1 MGAQTDRIAQS
12 WERRFG
18 DEAVRQFE
26 NDKRHLLALL
36 REAQH
41 KSLAQKAT
49 VNWLTLDQEWQVYL
63 ELAGD
68 NWREAFIPLMQ
79 GVMMDQG
86 NALNLAFGMQFDV
99 RNLFAEAWFN
109 DYTIEF
115 AQPILATT
123 ERDVRQLLQQAQ
135 AEGWSIPTMQKHL
148 TEVFE
153 QYMAGELTP
162 EDFAWFEARM
172 PAYRR
177 ELIARSETIRS
188 SNRGSEA
195 LYRDWG
201 VQYKEWLT
209 ALDDRTCPWCAEM
222 NGKRIPTDGRFFEKG
237 DVFAVG
243 QGDAAQKLALN
254 YENVTSPPL
263 HPNCRCT
270 LIPWN
275 PAWETDAT
283 APVAEGT
290 ETAPVQTNIPASFTS
305 HTDADK
311 WLHSMPGINPTFT
324 PEEEEAMMAYK
335 ATEHVEINDD
345 LRLAGYSESD
355 YVDYMDALLA
365 RSKLDQPA
373 IVYRGTDWD
382 VFEEDDLT
390 DSIITDKAFVSTTL
404 TRETAERFADGALL
418 EIRVPQGAQ
427 AINMEQWSIASGS
440 ESELLLQRGSK
451 FRVISD
457 NINDDPDDRLLV
469 LEIIL

>member
-177 ELIARSETIRS
+177 ELIARTETIRA
-188 SNRGSEA
+188 SNAGSNA

-201 VQYKEWLT
+201 VQMKEWLAT
-209 ALDDRTCPWCAEM
+209 NDERTRPDHAAANGQRVAVDARFDVGGEM
-222 NGKRIPTDGRFFEKG
+222 LAHPGDPNGSP
-237 DVFAVG
+237 
-243 QGDAAQKLALN
+243 
-254 YENVTSPPL
+254 ENTI
-263 HPNCRCT
+263 NCRCT
-270 LIPWN
+270 VIPYN
-275 PAWETDAT
+275 PAWEWNEA
-283 APVAEGT
+283 APVG
-290 ETAPVQTNIPASFTS
+290 
-305 HTDADK
+305 
-311 WLHSMPGINPTFT
+311 
-324 PEEEEAMMAYK
+324 
-335 ATEHVEINDD
+335 
-345 LRLAGYSESD
+345 
-355 YVDYMDALLA
+355 
-365 RSKLDQPA
+365 
-373 IVYRGTDWD
+373 
-382 VFEEDDLT
+382 
-390 DSIITDKAFVSTTL
+390 
-404 TRETAERFADGALL
+404 
-418 EIRVPQGAQ
+418 
-427 AINMEQWSIASGS
+427 
-440 ESELLLQRGSK
+440 
-451 FRVISD
+451 D
-457 NINDDPDDRLLV
+457 NV
-469 LEIIL
+469 

>member
-135 AEGWSIPTMQKHL
+135 VEGWSIPTMQKHL

-177 ELIARSETIRS
+177 ELIARTETIRA
-188 SNRGSEA
+188 SNAGSNA

-201 VQYKEWLT
+201 VQMKEWLAT
-209 ALDDRTCPWCAEM
+209 NDERTRPDHAAANGQRVAVDARFDVGGEM
-222 NGKRIPTDGRFFEKG
+222 LSHPGDPNGSP
-237 DVFAVG
+237 
-243 QGDAAQKLALN
+243 
-254 YENVTSPPL
+254 ENTI
-263 HPNCRCT
+263 NCRCT
-270 LIPWN
+270 LVPYN
-275 PAWETDAT
+275 PAWEWNEA
-283 APVAEGT
+283 APVG
-290 ETAPVQTNIPASFTS
+290 
-305 HTDADK
+305 
-311 WLHSMPGINPTFT
+311 
-324 PEEEEAMMAYK
+324 
-335 ATEHVEINDD
+335 
-345 LRLAGYSESD
+345 
-355 YVDYMDALLA
+355 
-365 RSKLDQPA
+365 
-373 IVYRGTDWD
+373 
-382 VFEEDDLT
+382 
-390 DSIITDKAFVSTTL
+390 
-404 TRETAERFADGALL
+404 
-418 EIRVPQGAQ
+418 
-427 AINMEQWSIASGS
+427 
-440 ESELLLQRGSK
+440 
-451 FRVISD
+451 D
-457 NINDDPDDRLLV
+457 NV
-469 LEIIL
+469 